1 MYPPRFEYVVPRTV
15 DEAVGL
21 LGELGPDARV
31 LAGGQSLIPLMRM
44 RQAHPSHLLDLKVLP
59 LAGIRT
65 PAGDPT
71 GETSITI
78 GTMTTHASLERSP
91 GLRERYP
98 LLSDVARHIA
108 DPVVRNLG
116 TIGGAVAFAHPS
128 GDWGP
133 ALMAVNATFLVAG
146 PRGEREISADDF
158 FLNPEGPHTSA
169 LEPGELLVEIRVARR
184 PGSGGAYAKF
194 RRRVGDFAVVGVAVQ
209 LDLDDRGRIDDCG
222 IAVTGVDLTYVRAHK
237 AQEALIGGR
246 AGPDSLRLA
255 ARIVAEQSHPV
266 SDHRGSAEWKREM
279 VRVLALRSLGTAVIR
294 AGMSIRGTPAPPV

>member
-1 MYPPRFEYVVPRTV
+1 MYPARFDYVVPRTV
-15 DEAVGL
+15 GEAVGL
-21 LGELGPDARV
+21 LENLGPDARV
-31 LAGGQSLIPLMRM
+31 LAGGQSLIPLMRL
-44 RQAHPSHLLDLKVLP
+44 RQARPSHVVDLKVLP

-65 PAGDPT
+65 APGDPT
-71 GETSITI
+71 GETGITI
-78 GTMTTHASLERSP
+78 GAMTTHASLERSP

-98 LLSDVARHIA
+98 VLSDVARHIG

-133 ALMAVNATFLVAG
+133 ALMAVDATFLVVG
-146 PRGEREISADDF
+146 PHGEREIPADEF
-158 FLNPEGPHTSA
+158 FLGPYESSLA
-169 LEPGELLVEIRVARR
+169 PAELIVEIRVARR

-194 RRRVGDFAVVGVAVQ
+194 RRRVGDFAVIGVAVQ
-209 LDLDDRGRIDDCG
+209 LTLDDRGLIDDCG
-222 IAVTGVDLTYVRAHK
+222 IAVTGVDLNYVRTHK

-279 VRVLALRSLGTAVIR
+279 VRVLAFRSLGTAAIR
-294 AGMSIRGTPAPPV
+294 AGLSLRAPSATSV

>member
-1 MYPPRFEYVVPRTV
+1 VYPPRFDYVVPGTV
-15 DEAVGL
+15 AEAVGL
-21 LGELGPDARV
+21 LDELGPGARV

-44 RQAHPSHLLDLKVLP
+44 RRARPSHLLDLRVLP

-78 GTMTTHASLERSP
+78 GPMTTHASLERSP

-98 LLSDVARHIA
+98 VLSDVARLIG

-116 TIGGAVAFAHPS
+116 TIGGAVAFAHPA

-133 ALMAVNATFLVAG
+133 ALMAVNATFLVVG
-146 PRGEREISADDF
+146 PRGEREILADDF
-158 FLNPEGPHTSA
+158 FLGPHESA
-169 LEPGELLVEIRVARR
+169 LEPAELLVEIRVARR
-184 PGSGGAYAKF
+184 PGSGGAYAKL

-209 LDLDDRGRIDDCG
+209 LALDDRGVIEDCG
-222 IAVTGVDLTYVRAHK
+222 IAVTGVDLNYVRANK
-237 AQEALIGGR
+237 AQEALMGGR
-246 AGPDSLRLA
+246 AGPDALRLA

-279 VRVLALRSLGTAVIR
+279 VRVLAFRSLGSAAIR
-294 AGMSIRGTPAPPV
+294 AGMSRREMPAITG

>member
-1 MYPPRFEYVVPRTV
+1 VYPPRFDYVVPRTV
-15 DEAVGL
+15 GEAVDL
-21 LGELGPDARV
+21 LDELGPGAQV

-44 RQAHPSHLLDLKVLP
+44 RQARPSHLLDLRALP

-65 PAGDPT
+65 AAGDPT

-78 GTMTTHASLERSP
+78 GTMTTHASLERSR

-98 LLSDVARHIA
+98 VLADVARHIG

-133 ALMAVNATFLVAG
+133 ALMAINATFLVVG

-158 FLNPEGPHTSA
+158 FLGPHENA
-169 LEPGELLVEIRVARR
+169 LEPAELLVEIRVARR

-209 LDLDDRGRIDDCG
+209 LDLDDRGLIEDCG
-222 IAVTGVDLTYVRAHK
+222 IAVTGIDLNYIRANK

-246 AGPDSLRLA
+246 TGPDSLRLA

-279 VRVLALRSLGTAVIR
+279 VRVLALRSLGTAAIR
-294 AGMSIRGTPAPPV
+294 AGMSLRGTPATTA